1 MLFEAEGI
9 IWKVWKWS
17 WKFSEKLWLEKI
29 ELQRSYHLD
38 NQHISLDQDL
48 DLDNQHTSL
57 DKLREKKQEEDAK
70 FLGLHSLQVHPLWRP
85 REGGEGKQIIN
96 SSFIGITV
104 ILNNYDFT

>member
-1 MLFEAEGI
+1 MLFEAESI

-70 FLGLHSLQVHPLWRP
+70 FLGLHPIQVHPLWRP

-104 ILNNYDFT
+104 ILNNYDFA